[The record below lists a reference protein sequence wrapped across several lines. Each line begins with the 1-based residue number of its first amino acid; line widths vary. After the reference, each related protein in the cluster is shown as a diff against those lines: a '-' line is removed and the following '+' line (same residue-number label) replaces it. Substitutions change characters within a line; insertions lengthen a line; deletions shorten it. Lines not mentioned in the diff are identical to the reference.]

1 MRIARSRRIRF
12 VALGAVAALAITL
25 NGCDSRKGPATS
37 FEVASKG
44 VVAGAI
50 SDGGDYVVVGAVHQ
64 GGSLWRTR
72 DGERLFNWN
81 HNTGEF
87 SSIIAA
93 DFSPDGEWALTADPH
108 TLVLWRT
115 STGEAARFWTAPGE
129 ILSVSLSANGNYAL
143 LGLDDHTAV
152 LFDVKRGGI
161 KRTFKHDN
169 RVRSV
174 DLSEQGNLVLTGS
187 EDSTAKLWSL
197 TDLTNQNNP
206 LQPRHTIT
214 HKEEVQMVALS
225 PDGRLAM
232 SASKYD
238 RAIVWETGSGK
249 VLGEIPL
256 AAEKLNRGLRFTAA
270 RFNADGSKL
279 LTGRPDQVV
288 QLWDTRTLRE
298 IDSWELP
305 KRNAWKPT
313 SAAVVAVG
321 FAKQENVFYAIA
333 SNGFVHQLK
342 R

>member
-1 MRIARSRRIRF
+1 MPTAQSSRCNF
-12 VALGAVAALAITL
+12 LALTALTAALI
-25 NGCDSRKGPATS
+25 GCGSHKEPATS

-50 SDGGDYVVVGAVHQ
+50 SDNGEYAVIGAVHQ

-72 DGERLFNWN
+72 DGERLYNWN
-81 HNTGEF
+81 HNAGELT
-87 SSIIAA
+87 SIIAA
-93 DFSPDGEWALTADPH
+93 DFSPDGDWALTADPH

-115 STGEAARFWTAPGE
+115 NTGEAARFWTAPGQ
-129 ILSVSLSANGNYAL
+129 ILSVSLSPNGNYAL

-161 KRTFKHDN
+161 KRTFNHDN

-174 DLSEQGNLVLTGS
+174 DLSEQGNLVITGS
-187 EDSTAKLWSL
+187 EDFTAKVWSL
-197 TDLTNQNNP
+197 TDLANQDQP
-206 LQPRHTIT
+206 LQPRHTIK

-238 RAIVWETGSGK
+238 KAIVWETGSGK
-249 VLGEIPL
+249 ILGEIPL
-256 AAEKLNRGLRFTAA
+256 SAEKVNRGLRFTAA
-270 RFNADGSKL
+270 RFNADGSRL
-279 LTGRPDQVV
+279 LTGRADQIV
-288 QLWDTRTLRE
+288 QLWDTRTLKE
-298 IDSWELP
+298 IESWVLP
-305 KRNAWKPT
+305 KRDAWKPT

-321 FAKQENVFYAIA
+321 FAKQGNAFYAIA

-342 R
+342 Q